1 VGIDRALKKIIL
13 ATKSIDRKEIFE
25 RAQIPFI
32 ASSSDVD
39 EAHYKEKFKDPVE
52 LVQILAKEKVLI
64 IKRKKKKNFDDA
76 IIIAADTIVE
86 YKGEIMGK
94 ADNEREAFKILKKLM
109 GKTHN
114 LITGFAIT
122 ALESEKLI
130 IDYDITKVEFLTL
143 SDNEI
148 WNYINSGEWK
158 GRAGAYSLRE
168 RAGLFVKSIDGS
180 YSNVLGL
187 PMQKVFQILKESFNL
202 NLLKYIP

>member
-32 ASSSDVD
+32 AISSDID
-39 EAHYKEKFKDPVE
+39 EAPYKEKFKDPVE
-52 LVQILAKEKVLI
+52 LVQILAKEKVLN
-64 IKRKKKKNFDDA
+64 IKRKKAEDFVEA

-94 ADNEREAFKILKKLM
+94 
-109 GKTHN
+109 THN
-114 LITGFAIT
+114 LITGLAIT
-122 ALESEKLI
+122 QMNINKLI
-130 IDYDITKVEFLTL
+130 LDYDITKVEFLPL
-143 SDNEI
+143 SDDEI
-148 WNYINSGEWK
+148 LNYINSGEWK

-168 RAGLFVKSIDGS
+168 RAGLFVRSVNGS

-187 PMQKVFQILKESFNL
+187 PMQKVYQILKESFKL
-202 NLLKYIP
+202 NLLEYIT